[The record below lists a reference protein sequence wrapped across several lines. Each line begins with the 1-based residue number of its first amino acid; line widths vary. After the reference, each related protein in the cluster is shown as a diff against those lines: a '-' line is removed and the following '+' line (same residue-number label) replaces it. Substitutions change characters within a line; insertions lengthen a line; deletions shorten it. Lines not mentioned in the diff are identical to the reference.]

1 MKKTI
6 KTACSILFVLCFLI
20 SVTACGKENTDA
32 YLGKEVV
39 PLSSQLDALV
49 QLDASSVDVAVIDS
63 VMANF
68 YVKSDTYADKLTLV
82 DGLVFTEET
91 YAVAGRKGDRA
102 LMSKINEALIGMADG
117 DYQTVAKKY
126 NLTSELL
133 VTASTANPLAD
144 AADDSWNAVV
154 SDGKLIVGYTVY
166 APIAYTENGVFM
178 GFDTDLAKAAVS
190 YLNGKY
196 GTDIEVEFQLIEWD
210 SKETLLA
217 EGTIDL
223 IWNGLTYTDERAEA
237 MCLSVSYMRNNQ
249 VAVIRKAD
257 ASVYTD
263 KASMKTAIIGVEG
276 GSAGEDVARGK

>member
-6 KTACSILFVLCFLI
+6 KTVCSILFVIAFLF
-20 SVTACGKENTDA
+20 SVTACGTEDTSA

-39 PLSSQLDALV
+39 LLPSQLDTLV
-49 QLDASSVDVAVIDS
+49 QLDASSIDVSVIDS

-68 YVKSDTYADKLTLV
+68 YVNSDTYADKLMLV
-82 DGLVFTEET
+82 DGLIFTEEV
-91 YAVAGRKGDRA
+91 YAIAGRKGDLA
-102 LMSKINEALIGMADG
+102 LMSKINEALIAIADSG
-117 DYQTVAKKY
+117 YQTVGKAY

-154 SDGKLIVGYTVY
+154 SDGKLIIGYTVY
-166 APIAYTENGVFM
+166 APIAYTEDGVFK
-178 GFDTDLAKAAVS
+178 GFDTDLAKTVVA
-190 YLNGKY
+190 YLNETYK
-196 GTDIEVEFQLIEWD
+196 TDIEIEFQLIEWD
-210 SKETLLA
+210 SKETLLS

-237 MCLSVSYMRNNQ
+237 MCLSIPYMRNNQ

-276 GSAGEDVARGK
+276 GSAGEDVAKGK